1 MKVTKTSL
9 AKNDEGKVFRCSVPQ
24 HIADI
29 LENDEDFAWVWEK
42 GGLDKFLALYPQYK
56 PENFLKGR
64 AQKDIQ
70 KDVER
75 SEAIKKLSRENNIT
89 DLAREEYDTWKKL

>member
-1 MKVTKTSL
+1 VKVTKTIIPQDG
-9 AKNDEGKVFRCSVPQ
+9 AKVFRCSVPQ

-29 LENDEDFAWVWEK
+29 LENDKEFAWVWGK

-64 AQKDIQ
+64 AQKDIK

-75 SEAIKKLSRENNIT
+75 SEAIKRLSKENNIT